1 MNNPQQPQFHPRD
14 LLNAV
19 KKHWLLL
26 VIPTAVCGVLAIGY
40 AVFSSDEW
48 QATQS
53 LVVRE
58 EALGDSQSGRFNSTD
73 SMKTAQET
81 IQEASR
87 HPEVSRAA
95 LIAVGPASGRAATN
109 WPTKAD
115 VESLR
120 ERISIA
126 APNGTEFGSTEI
138 IHLSVTAHSQD
149 RAIALTKSVGDQ
161 LEKRLQ
167 TLRAAKAESII
178 AELQRSIE
186 LAENTLKSST
196 EELQQIESKVGADLG
211 ELRVLS
217 ESGGGESNLRN
228 TLTQIKNELRQA
240 ENESE
245 AMHKQHKILADTARN
260 PESIVSV
267 PGQVLVNHPSLG
279 RLKNGL
285 VDAQLRRA
293 DLEGKMSSIHPAVRA
308 AQAAEN
314 EVRRDLYDELQ
325 STTRGLASE
334 ISITDGRIDSLTS
347 QLNDVESRLN
357 VLATLRANYSN
368 LVAATRKN
376 SEILAANREKLADAN
391 ARFDAAEA
399 SSLITRVDPP
409 HTGDGPVNLS
419 AGKIVLIGLMG
430 GFVVGLGIVFL
441 TVPLGRMRGRRF
453 TDLFPGGRQSDASR
467 KGRRQSDG
475 QPGSESNNR
484 RGDDRRASDRS
495 DNPFHEVERAASNRR
510 ESDSTRTISDA
521 IAQSKTKSE
530 DRPAPHRRPNLD
542 AAQRRLDSFAAPNVE
557 PTQHVV
563 PTNGDNPVCHS

>member
-1 MNNPQQPQFHPRD
+1 MNNVPQQQPQFHPRD
-14 LLNAV
+14 LLNAA

-40 AVFSSDEW
+40 ALFSTDDW

-58 EALGDSQSGRFNSTD
+58 EALGDSQSGRFNSID

-95 LIAVGPASGRAATN
+95 LIAIGPASGRPTNN
-109 WPTKAD
+109 WPSDSD
-115 VESLR
+115 VEALR
-120 ERISIA
+120 SRVVIS
-126 APNGTEFGSTEI
+126 APHGTEFGSTEV
-138 IHLSVTAHSQD
+138 IHLSVTANTQD
-149 RAIALTKSVGDQ
+149 RAVALTKSVGDQ

-167 TLRAAKAESII
+167 TLRAAKAQSII

-186 LAENTLKSST
+186 LAEKTLKDST
-196 EELQQIESKVGADLG
+196 AELQKIESQVGSDLG

-240 ENESE
+240 KNEYD
-245 AMHKQHKILADTARN
+245 ALQKQHKILAETARN
-260 PESIVSV
+260 PDSIVSV
-267 PGQVLVNHPSLG
+267 PGQVLLNHPSLG

-293 DLEGKMSSIHPAVRA
+293 DLEGKMSSVHPSVLAARA
-308 AQAAEN
+308 AES
-314 EVRRDLYDELQ
+314 EVRRDLHGELQ
-325 STTRGLASE
+325 STTRGLSSE
-334 ISITDGRIDSLTS
+334 LTITQGRIDSLNS
-347 QLNDVESRLN
+347 QLKDVETRLTN
-357 VLATLRANYSN
+357 LASLRANYSN

-376 SEILAANREKLADAN
+376 SEILSANREKLADAH
-391 ARFDAAEA
+391 ARFDAAEF

-419 AGKIVLIGLMG
+419 AGKIILIGLAG
-430 GFVVGLGIVFL
+430 GFILGLGIVFL

-453 TDLFPGGRQSDASR
+453 TDLFPGSR
-467 KGRRQSDG
+467 EADKSRAGRRSSDSRG
-475 QPGSESNNR
+475 ESADANRRRSDR
-484 RGDDRRASDRS
+484 RGDDPSEHVVRHSPQPATSK
-495 DNPFHEVERAASNRR
+495 
-510 ESDSTRTISDA
+510 TISDM
-521 IAQSKTKSE
+521 ISQSADHMRRPEESS
-530 DRPAPHRRPNLD
+530 RSPAPHRQPNLE
-542 AAQRRLDSFAAPNVE
+542 AARRRLEPYAPAPPE
-557 PTQHVV
+557 PKQHVV
-563 PTNGDNPVCHS
+563 PTNGSNPVV